1 MSFIIDKQTLDDL
14 NIFGKQPGAIYN
26 IFNNTR
32 TRGGA
37 LLLEEMFKYPLSDEA
52 RIRKRMAFIRY
63 FREQEVQFPFSIE
76 SFDVIENYLENTD
89 ERSKLTMEQDN
100 LQRKLKNI
108 VGADSEFDGLHKG
121 VLAVLDVYNR
131 LEDFLNI
138 ISIPIDNEW
147 KTELFAMKQL
157 LRDPQ
162 LSFIKEEKKNKKLSY
177 AKVSEYDKVLR
188 FGSREKIKKLLYH
201 VYSMD
206 VCISIANISNS
217 KGFAFAEIL
226 QTDENI
232 IDIEGMYH
240 PGLRSPVS
248 NQIRIDPHSNVIFL
262 TGANMAGKSTF
273 MKTLGVTIFLA
284 HLGFPVP
291 AKKMSFCVQH
301 GLFTTINLA
310 DSLDMGFSHFYSE
323 VLRLKK
329 MAEHA
334 SKTQKLVIIF
344 DELFRGTNVKDAFDA
359 TIVIAE
365 AFAKKKNCTFVLS
378 THIIE
383 AGDVLREKCRN
394 INFIYFPTIM
404 KEHIPEYTYKLA
416 NGITND
422 RHGMMI
428 IDNENIIGILKSRKL
443 TTKLVNH
450 DFCS

>member
-1 MSFIIDKQTLDDL
+1 
-14 NIFGKQPGAIYN
+14 
-26 IFNNTR
+26 
-32 TRGGA
+32 
-37 LLLEEMFKYPLSDEA
+37 
-52 RIRKRMAFIRY
+52 
-63 FREQEVQFPFSIE
+63 
-76 SFDVIENYLENTD
+76 
-89 ERSKLTMEQDN
+89 
-100 LQRKLKNI
+100 
-108 VGADSEFDGLHKG
+108 
-121 VLAVLDVYNR
+121 
-131 LEDFLNI
+131 
-138 ISIPIDNEW
+138 
-147 KTELFAMKQL
+147 
-157 LRDPQ
+157 
-162 LSFIKEEKKNKKLSY
+162 
-177 AKVSEYDKVLR
+177 
-188 FGSREKIKKLLYH
+188 
-201 VYSMD
+201 MD